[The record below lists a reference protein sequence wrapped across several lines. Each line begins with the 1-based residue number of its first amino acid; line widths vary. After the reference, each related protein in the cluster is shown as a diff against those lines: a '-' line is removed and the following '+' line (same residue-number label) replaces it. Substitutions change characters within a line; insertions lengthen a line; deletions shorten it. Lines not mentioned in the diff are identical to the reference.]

1 MSLVHNKHFSLSEAQ
16 SLIKKVK
23 PLVVELVGLK
33 EKLDQHGFDIYRHQ
47 YFGGSGPNG
56 DRFFPQELEQLVR
69 ILKALDEMGILVKGI
84 EQGLVDFPH
93 VRSNGEEVY
102 LCFKADENEI
112 RFWHSLEGGFAG
124 RKPLSEL

>member
-1 MSLVHNKHFSLSEAQ
+1 MSFVHTKHFSLPEAQ

-23 PLVVELVGLK
+23 PLVGELVELK
-33 EKLDQHGFDIYRHQ
+33 AKLDERGFDIYRHQ

-56 DRFFPQELEQLVR
+56 DRFFPQELEHLVR
-69 ILKALDEMGILVKGI
+69 ILKSLDEMGILVKGI

-102 LCFKADENEI
+102 LCFKADENGI

-124 RKPLSEL
+124 RKPLNEL

>member
-1 MSLVHNKHFSLSEAQ
+1 MSLVHTKHFSLSEAQ